1 MKSQIKS
8 LFASVSTPSLVGRA
22 GVGLLL
28 LTLASCGNKDADYDA
43 SGVFETTEV
52 LVSARGTGEI
62 VSLNIVEGQQV
73 KANEELGRLDMTQL
87 VLKKEQLGASKLQV
101 QANKTATNSHV
112 LDLEK
117 QVASIRQQIA
127 NLQREKNRF
136 SALLKDGAATRKQV
150 DDISYQISVLQKQ
163 LSATQE
169 QINASNK
176 SFKGQ
181 SAGLDAQSSGVDAQ
195 MSAVD
200 DQMRQAVITSPIDG
214 VILSKYAE
222 QGEFAAPGRAL
233 FKVADVSQMRLRA
246 YITAD
251 LLTNVK
257 IGQKVKV
264 YADQGDKGRKEYEG
278 TVSWISSEAEFT
290 PKTIQTRNERSNLVY
305 AVKIDVKNDGIIKR
319 GMYGDVKL

>member
-1 MKSQIKS
+1 MKKIMI
-8 LFASVSTPSLVGRA
+8 LATGLV
-22 GVGLLL
+22 V
-28 LTLASCGNKDADYDA
+28 LASCGNKDVDYDA

-62 VSLNIVEGQQV
+62 VSLNIEEGQQV
-73 KANEELGRLDMTQL
+73 KANEELGRLDVTQL
-87 VLKKEQLGASKLQV
+87 ELKKDQLKSG
-101 QANKTATNSHV
+101 KTAATSRKLNTQQ
-112 LDLEK
+112 
-117 QVASIRQQIA
+117 QVASISQQIQ
-127 NLQREKNRF
+127 NLQREKARF
-136 SALLKDGAATRKQV
+136 QALLKDGAATQKQV
-150 DDISYQISVLQKQ
+150 DDIGYQIAVLQKQ
-163 LSATQE
+163 LSAVNE
-169 QINASNK
+169 QVSTANTSID
-176 SFKGQ
+176 GQ
-181 SAGLDAQSSGVDAQ
+181 SAGFDAQIGQ
-195 MSAVD
+195 VD
-200 DQMRQAVITSPIDG
+200 DMLRQAVITSPIDG

-319 GMYGDVKL
+319 GMYGDVKF

>member
-1 MKSQIKS
+1 MKKIMI
-8 LFASVSTPSLVGRA
+8 LATGLV
-22 GVGLLL
+22 V
-28 LTLASCGNKDADYDA
+28 LASCGNKDVDYDA

-62 VSLNIVEGQQV
+62 VSLNIEEGQQV
-73 KANEELGRLDMTQL
+73 KANEELGRLDVTQL
-87 VLKKEQLGASKLQV
+87 ELKKDQLKSG
-101 QANKTATNSHV
+101 KTAATSRKLNTQQ
-112 LDLEK
+112 
-117 QVASIRQQIA
+117 QVASISQQIQ
-127 NLQREKNRF
+127 NLQKEKARF
-136 SALLKDGAATRKQV
+136 QALLKDGAATQKQV
-150 DDISYQISVLQKQ
+150 DDIGYQIAVLQKQ
-163 LSATQE
+163 LSAVNE
-169 QINASNK
+169 QVSTANTSID
-176 SFKGQ
+176 GQ
-181 SAGLDAQSSGVDAQ
+181 SAGFDAQIGQ
-195 MSAVD
+195 VD
-200 DQMRQAVITSPIDG
+200 DMLRQAVITSPIDG

-278 TVSWISSEAEFT
+278 TISWISSEAEFT

-319 GMYGDVKL
+319 GMYGDVKF

>member
-1 MKSQIKS
+1 MKKIMI
-8 LFASVSTPSLVGRA
+8 LATGLV
-22 GVGLLL
+22 V
-28 LTLASCGNKDADYDA
+28 LASCGNKDVDYDA

-62 VSLNIVEGQQV
+62 VSLNIEEGQQV
-73 KANEELGRLDMTQL
+73 KANEELGRLDVTQL
-87 VLKKEQLGASKLQV
+87 ELKKDQLKSG
-101 QANKTATNSHV
+101 KTAATSRKLNTQQ
-112 LDLEK
+112 
-117 QVASIRQQIA
+117 QVASISQQIQ
-127 NLQREKNRF
+127 NLQREKARF
-136 SALLKDGAATRKQV
+136 EALLKDGAATQKQV
-150 DDISYQISVLQKQ
+150 DDIGYQIAVLQKQ
-163 LSATQE
+163 LSAVNE
-169 QINASNK
+169 QVSTANTSID
-176 SFKGQ
+176 GQ
-181 SAGLDAQSSGVDAQ
+181 SAGFDAQIAQ
-195 MSAVD
+195 VD
-200 DQMRQAVITSPIDG
+200 DMLRQAVITSPIDG

-319 GMYGDVKL
+319 GMYGDVKF

>member
-1 MKSQIKS
+1 MKKIMI
-8 LFASVSTPSLVGRA
+8 LATGLV
-22 GVGLLL
+22 V
-28 LTLASCGNKDADYDA
+28 LASCGNKDVEYDA

-62 VSLNIVEGQQV
+62 ISLNIEEGQQV
-73 KANEELGRLDMTQL
+73 KANEELGRLDVTQL
-87 VLKKEQLGASKLQV
+87 ELKKDQLKSGKSAATSRKL
-101 QANKTATNSHV
+101 NTAQ
-112 LDLEK
+112 
-117 QVASIRQQIA
+117 QVASINQQIQ
-127 NLQREKNRF
+127 NLQREKARF
-136 SALLKDGAATRKQV
+136 QALLRDGAATQKQV
-150 DDISYQISVLQKQ
+150 DDIGYQIAVLQKQ
-163 LSATQE
+163 LSAVNE
-169 QINASNK
+169 QVSTANTSID
-176 SFKGQ
+176 GQ
-181 SAGLDAQSSGVDAQ
+181 SAGFDAQIGQ
-195 MSAVD
+195 VD
-200 DQMRQAVITSPIDG
+200 DMLRQAIITSPIDG

-319 GMYGDVKL
+319 GMYGDVKF